1 MKKKA
6 ENLQNPLQPSLDIA
20 GVRQRALIWWN
31 SMNLE
36 DKFYKT
42 IKHNELIVG
51 DRTRHPDTLTV
62 SEIEIIYDAEN
73 SLFKK
78 PCYAK
83 KCVYNVLS
91 VCKCSTVGNVCQSHV
106 A

>member
-1 MKKKA
+1 MNNNA
-6 ENLQNPLQPSLDIA
+6 ETRQSAIQL
-20 GVRQRALIWWN
+20 VRQRALTWWN

-42 IKHNELIVG
+42 IKHNELIEG
-51 DRTRHPDTLTV
+51 DRTRHPDTLTGR
-62 SEIEIIYDAEN
+62 EIEIIYNADN
-73 SLFKK
+73 SLFKL

-83 KCVYNVLS
+83 RCVYNVSS
-91 VCKCSTVGNVCQSHV
+91 VCKCSTVGSVCQSHV

>member
-1 MKKKA
+1 MNK
-6 ENLQNPLQPSLDIA
+6 EQNLNNVESQQLNIA
-20 GVRQRALIWWN
+20 GVRQRALTWWN

-42 IKHNELIVG
+42 IKHNELIEG
-51 DRTRHPDTLTV
+51 DRTRHPDTLTGR
-62 SEIEIIYDAEN
+62 EIEIIYNADN
-73 SLFKK
+73 SLFKL

-83 KCVYNVLS
+83 RCVYNVS
-91 VCKCSTVGNVCQSHV
+91 YVCKCSTVGGVCQSHV